1 MANTFT
7 VAGPA
12 WLDPQTL
19 APGARY
25 KTDQH
30 DAMRDVQNF
39 LHAFGNCGP
48 VFSRGWPTGACKWNS
63 TSGVDCLQIAIPPP
77 PSAAHDTVYVRV
89 WARSATAVGEVK
101 FTSANSA
108 ATRTFAPT
116 VGASHLRHAG
126 TLDVGTVPATGDVI
140 TMRLTA
146 GASGVVHVQ
155 RVTVEY
161 IELGSALS
169 DAAVGTWVPRGAGR
183 AGADYSLP
191 VSVGRQM
198 RASVLNQRARVRC
211 VYNWAGLEG
220 LSGYS
225 AQAWPY
231 MPPHEHLAPVRTF
244 RGAAAAGRTYTIRA
258 RAAAFASDDSYVRV
272 HVGPP
277 DTLGSVVAA
286 QLTFGAGTGTTWQ
299 TTTFTLPEGRALG
312 LGPVEGTMVG
322 LWPTAYDASA
332 PIDDPGRTNARVINA
347 IIWGF

>member
-7 VAGPA
+7 TAGPA
-12 WLDPQTL
+12 WLDPNTL

-25 KTDQH
+25 RTDQH
-30 DAMRDVQNF
+30 DLLRDVQNY
-39 LHAFGNCGP
+39 LHAYGNCGP

-63 TSGVDCLQIAIPPP
+63 TSGVDCLQIAIPPA
-77 PSAAHDTVYVRV
+77 PSPAHDTVYVRI
-89 WARSATAVGEVK
+89 WARSETALGEVK
-101 FTSANSA
+101 FTSANTA
-108 ATRTFAPT
+108 ATCTLSPT
-116 VGASHLRHAG
+116 VSASHARFSD

-161 IELGSALS
+161 IELGSALA
-169 DAAVGTWVPRGAGR
+169 DAAVGTWVPRGATR
-183 AGADYSLP
+183 AGADYPLP

-198 RASVLNQRARVRC
+198 RASALNQRARVRC

-225 AQAWPY
+225 SEAWPY

-244 RGAAAAGRTYTIRA
+244 RGAASAGRTYTILA
-258 RAAAFASDDSYVRV
+258 RAAAFASDPSYVRV

-277 DTLGSVVAA
+277 NTLGSVVAA
-286 QLTFGAGTGTTWQ
+286 QLTFAAGTGTTWQ
-299 TTTFTLPEGRALG
+299 TTTFTLPEGTYLG
-312 LGPVEGTMVG
+312 LGNVEGTMVG
-322 LWPTAYDASA
+322 LWPTAYNAYF
-332 PIDDPGRTNARVINA
+332 PIDDPARTNARVINA
-347 IIWGF
+347 IIWGY